1 VDIGLLERAFSVAL
15 AAHGD
20 TERKGSGVPYLAHL
34 LAVAAM
40 VVEHGGSDV
49 QVAAALLHDAAEDG
63 GGRAMLARIRA
74 EVGSEVARLVE
85 ALSDSLVDTT
95 AGEEKA
101 PWLTR
106 KARYVRRLAHEP
118 REALL
123 VCVADKLHNARALLD
138 AYRAEG
144 EQAFQRFNEPDP
156 AGQLWYFQSL
166 ADVLAA
172 RLREEP
178 AVRPLADELRSTV
191 ETLAAELRRAHP
203 GIDDRARAFAV
214 QAAAVPDE

>member
-1 VDIGLLERAFSVAL
+1 MDVGLLERAFSVAL
-15 AAHGD
+15 AAHGGTD
-20 TERKGSGVPYLAHL
+20 RKGSGVPYLAHL

-49 QVAAALLHDAAEDG
+49 QVAAALLHDAAEDC
-63 GGRAMLARIRA
+63 GGRAMLGRIRA
-74 EVGSEVARLVE
+74 EVGGEVARLVE

-95 AGEEKA
+95 AGEEKG

-123 VCVADKLHNARALLD
+123 VGVADKLHNARALLD

-156 AGQLWYFQSL
+156 AGQLWYFQSVS
-166 ADVLAA
+166 DVLAA
-172 RLREEP
+172 RLRDDP
-178 AVRPLADELRSTV
+178 VARRLADRLRDTV
-191 ETLAAELRRAHP
+191 EELAAELRAARP
-203 GIDDRARAFAV
+203 NIDERVRAFAV
-214 QAAAVPDE
+214 KAAAVPDA